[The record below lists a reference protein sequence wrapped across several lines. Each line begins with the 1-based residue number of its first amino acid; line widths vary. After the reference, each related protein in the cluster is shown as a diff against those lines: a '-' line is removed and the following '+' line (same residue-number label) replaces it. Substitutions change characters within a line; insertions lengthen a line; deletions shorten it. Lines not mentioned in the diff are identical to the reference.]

1 MKCSNHYE
9 RDVVSQCVECGKG
22 LCPECTNKYNVPLC
36 DHCALVRINA
46 NKNLLVKNS
55 ILMIGLFILGFFAN
69 ESTSFIEKIIFAY
82 FVAGIPWGWS
92 ILTNITPSMFLFL
105 PWIGWLIYFAVK
117 LIIAMFIGMFVTPYK
132 IYKIIKGLSDS
143 KDLENYAKGTS
154 TM

>member
-9 RDVVSQCVECGKG
+9 RDVVSQCIECGKG

-55 ILMIGLFILGFFAN
+55 IIMIALFILGFFTN

-82 FVAGIPWGWS
+82 FCAGIPWGWS
-92 ILTNITPSMFLFL
+92 ILTNITPSIFLFL
-105 PWIGWLIYFAVK
+105 PWIGWLIYFIVK
-117 LIIAMFIGMFVTPYK
+117 LTISMIIGMFVTPFK
-132 IYKIIKGLSDS
+132 IYKIIKGLSES

-154 TM
+154 PL